1 MEYIKVESKI
11 TKAKAVDV
19 IRNTL
24 NRFENLFV
32 YYNENKNS
40 LAHLTVLAEIAKKLE
55 EKKFSKSLDRFIYDD
70 KINSLS
76 ANTCRSFL
84 LKLKP
89 LADKFML
96 NVTIPD
102 DVTVYDMSEEEL
114 KNKYTKTVNE
124 YCWKIYLNKNGTI
137 KNIKYGTDKTKAQ
150 IIYYN
155 GNISDEILMTG
166 EKYDDYG
173 FAGKLLVAANIEVTK
188 ETDYNIQNTML
199 DNGLFYIN
207 KEEGWIEKQKYFERM
222 TPKDFLTIQ
231 DYKDVTVKA
240 VYKDNGSTGTLTFTY
255 TVGGETKNLFVINAS
270 NNQKA
275 REYPT
280 ASGNNVFPS
289 DYKDEKKKKEI
300 EMKTTPNDG
309 TTPVDYIPNK
319 FPKGN
324 WNIISFEKLNEKD
337 DKGKII
343 NTEYGPYKIRTDAW
357 REVEVWEESFDDLDK
372 KIWKKKLDENGEV
385 IKTKDA
391 GLLIHGGGYSKT
403 KVDNLKGTNKYT
415 DNTLGCIRISN
426 LDVLLIVEILQ
437 TYLNTKKTISLEVK

>member
-96 NVTIPD
+96 YVTIPD

-114 KNKYTKTVNE
+114 RNKYAKTVNE

-280 ASGNNVFPS
+280 
-289 DYKDEKKKKEI
+289 D
-300 EMKTTPNDG
+300 DG
-309 TTPVDYIPNK
+309 TINADPMQTMPINNDPKVPYIPGK
-319 FPKGN
+319 FPKGI
-324 WNIISFEKLNEKD
+324 WKIESFQED
-337 DKGKII
+337 G
-343 NTEYGPYKIRTDAW
+343 TEEFGPYKIRTNAY
-357 REVEVWEESFDDLDK
+357 RNVIGYK
-372 KIWKKKLDENGEV
+372 KIIDENNIVNWIEIKDENGEL
-385 IKTKDA
+385 KEFND
-391 GLLIHGGGYSKT
+391 GHLLIHGGGPKT
-403 KVDNLKGTNKYT
+403 KGKNLNKITNLNSRKGPNDYT
-415 DNTLGCIRISN
+415 YSTLGCIRISN
-426 LDVLLIVEILQ
+426 LDVLLIVETLSK
-437 TYLNTKKTISLEVK
+437 YLKDKNFISLEVK